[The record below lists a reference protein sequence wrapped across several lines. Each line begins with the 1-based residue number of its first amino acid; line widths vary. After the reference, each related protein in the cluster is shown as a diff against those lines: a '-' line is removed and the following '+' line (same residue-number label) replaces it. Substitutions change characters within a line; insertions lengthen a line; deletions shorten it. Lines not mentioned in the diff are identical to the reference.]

1 MRRTGTGDAVI
12 AAAVESPYRR
22 HPPTH
27 ATTETYLADAVVRV
41 LAAAGVSRDQVDGL
55 GVSSFT
61 LEPDH
66 AVDLAWKLGLRLSW
80 LLQDTN
86 GGASGLNMLRHAVR
100 AVDAGDAE
108 IVVLVA
114 GDRLLPREFV
124 ALVDGY
130 NEATR
135 DHLAPLP
142 AAGPNSVFSFL
153 TQRHMERF
161 GLEREDYG
169 RVAVAQRAWASRN
182 PQAVYRD
189 RLTLEDYLDAP
200 PVAPPLHRFDCVP
213 VVSGADAVLVTSADR
228 LRGRPAVAVRA
239 FAASYNHDQQAGDGL
254 STGLAGLADELW
266 RDAGLSPLDLD
277 AAYLYDDYPVM
288 VAVQATDLGL
298 VADDD
303 VGRFLRVRVDEE
315 AWPLNTSG
323 GQLSAG
329 QAGAAGGLHGL
340 VEAVTQLRGEAG
352 ERQVPNARTA
362 VVSGYGMV
370 LYRYGACANAAVLER
385 VG

>member
-1 MRRTGTGDAVI
+1 MSRALTSDAVI
-12 AAAVESPYRR
+12 AAAAESPYAR
-22 HPPTH
+22 HPPTY

-41 LAAAGVSRDQVDGL
+41 LAAGEVGRDEVDGF

-61 LEPDH
+61 LAPDN
-66 AVDLAWKLGLRLSW
+66 AIDLAWKLGLRLRW

-100 AVDAGDAE
+100 AVEAGDAE
-108 IVVLVA
+108 VIVLVA

-142 AAGPNSVFSFL
+142 SAGPNSVFSFL
-153 TQRHMERF
+153 TQRHMARF

-169 RVAVAQRAWASRN
+169 RVAVAQRSWASRN
-182 PQAVYRD
+182 PHAVYRSP
-189 RLTLEDYLDAP
+189 LTLDDYLSAP

-213 VVSGADAVLVTSADR
+213 VVSGADAVLVTARDR
-228 LRGRPAVAVRA
+228 VRGNPAVVVRA
-239 FAASYNHDQQAGDGL
+239 FGASYNDDQQEGDGL
-254 STGLAGLADELW
+254 STGLAALADELW
-266 RDAGLSPLDLD
+266 REAALGPGDLD

-298 VADDD
+298 VPDGDIR
-303 VGRFLRVRVDEE
+303 RFLRVRVDEE
-315 AWPLNTSG
+315 RWPLNTSG

-329 QAGAAGGLHGL
+329 QAGAAGGMHGL
-340 VEAVTQLRGEAG
+340 VEAVRQLRSDAD
-352 ERQVPNARTA
+352 ERQVANARTA
-362 VVSGYGMV
+362 LVAGYGMV
-370 LYRYGACANAAVLER
+370 LYRYGACANAAILER
-385 VG
+385 VA